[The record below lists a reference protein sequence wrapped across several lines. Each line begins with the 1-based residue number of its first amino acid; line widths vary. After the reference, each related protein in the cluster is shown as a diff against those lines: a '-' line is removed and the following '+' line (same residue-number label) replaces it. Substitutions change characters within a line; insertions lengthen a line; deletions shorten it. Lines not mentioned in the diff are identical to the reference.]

1 MCEEEPTGPLM
12 GATKGQMMEWTDQDY
27 EEGERLVRAFCEKY
41 LLPGLQEAA
50 RNGEDKKIALY
61 AMIEM
66 LGHVNTWLFQDEII
80 DPCEE
85 LEDFINPFLKKYCVG
100 QCRECRITAAPRQE
114 ETRAIRQG
122 Q

>member
-1 MCEEEPTGPLM
+1 M

-61 AMIEM
+61 AS
-66 LGHVNTWLFQDEII
+66 
-80 DPCEE
+80 
-85 LEDFINPFLKKYCVG
+85 
-100 QCRECRITAAPRQE
+100 A
-114 ETRAIRQG
+114 
-122 Q
+122 